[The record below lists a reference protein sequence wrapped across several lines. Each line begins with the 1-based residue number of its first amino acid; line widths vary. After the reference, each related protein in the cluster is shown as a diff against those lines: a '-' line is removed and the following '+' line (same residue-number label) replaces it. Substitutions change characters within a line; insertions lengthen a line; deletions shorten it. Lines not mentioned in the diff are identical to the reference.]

1 MTKETTVVSAKAT
14 VYDSE
19 HGFQGVDGEFVKE
32 YFSREKVFINPFTSE
47 AIVLSN
53 PELRKPCNIYRFQP
67 DEFLNL
73 KRKLN
78 LS

>member
-1 MTKETTVVSAKAT
+1 MTKETTVVSAKVT
-14 VYDSE
+14 VHDSE
-19 HGFQGVDGEFVKE
+19 YGFQDVDGEFVRDH
-32 YFSREKVFINPFTSE
+32 FSREKVFINPFTNE

-53 PELRKPCNIYRFQP
+53 PELYKPCNVYRFQP